1 MRIAM
6 LVVFVCCTLFSLVTA
21 GLVINAGHSG
31 AATIFL
37 AFGLLFGCLTGAL
50 LQGMRRR
57 ESPAGST
64 SAGGNGQHPGFV
76 PHWFMMA
83 TLVIT
88 VVSVVGSIL
97 WRLVR

>member
-6 LVVFVCCTLFSLVTA
+6 LVVFACCTILSLVTTA
-21 GLVINAGHSG
+21 LVFTAEQPGS
-31 AATIFL
+31 AALFL
-37 AFGLLFGCLTGAL
+37 AFSLLFGGLTAAL

-57 ESPAGST
+57 KSPAGGA

-76 PHWFMMA
+76 PHRFVMTA
-83 TLVIT
+83 LLLT
-88 VVSVVGSIL
+88 VVAVVGSIL